1 MSPHSS
7 DLAII
12 REKNINKLLEE
23 LGDTKEHESRHYF
36 IRTVINARCA
46 EIIAASCNNVQKTL
60 DATNETNTKIS
71 NGLFFLNVLIASATV
86 IFAVL
91 GLAFFFYK

>member
-1 MSPHSS
+1 MSPNTS

-36 IRTVINARCA
+36 IRTVINVRCA
-46 EIIAASCNNVQKTL
+46 EMIACACTKLEKSSDANNDISNRL
-60 DATNETNTKIS
+60 S
-71 NGLFFLNVLIASATV
+71 NGLFFLNVIIASATI
-86 IFAVL
+86 IFAIL
-91 GLAFFFYK
+91 GLAFLFAK

>member
-1 MSPHSS
+1 MSPNTS

-36 IRTVINARCA
+36 IRTVINVRCA
-46 EIIAASCNNVQKTL
+46 EMIACACTKLEKSAEAQ
-60 DATNETNTKIS
+60 NEMTAKLS
-71 NGLFFLNVLIASATV
+71 NGLFFLNVIISSAIV
-86 IFAVL
+86 IFAIL
-91 GLAFFFYK
+91 GLAFLFAK

>member
-1 MSPHSS
+1 MSPNTS

-36 IRTVINARCA
+36 IRTVINVRCA
-46 EIIAASCNNVQKTL
+46 EMLSCACTNLQKSIEASKEINNK
-60 DATNETNTKIS
+60 AS
-71 NGLFFLNVLIASATV
+71 NGFFFLNVIIASATV

-91 GLAFFFYK
+91 GLMLFFFK

>member
-1 MSPHSS
+1 MSPNTS

-36 IRTVINARCA
+36 IRTVINVRCA
-46 EIIAASCNNVQKTL
+46 EMLACACTNLQKSV
-60 DATNETNTKIS
+60 ETSKEINDKVS
-71 NGLFFLNVLIASATV
+71 NGFFFLNVIVASATV
-86 IFAVL
+86 IFALL
-91 GLAFFFYK
+91 GLMLFFFK

>member
-1 MSPHSS
+1 MSPNTS

-12 REKNINKLLEE
+12 REKNVNKLLEE

-36 IRTVINARCA
+36 IRTVINVRCA
-46 EIIAASCNNVQKTL
+46 EMIACACTKLEKSAEAQ
-60 DATNETNTKIS
+60 NETSSKLA
-71 NGLFFLNVLIASATV
+71 NGLFFLNVIVASAVV

-91 GLAFFFYK
+91 GLAFLVAK